1 MIAKILESI
10 HIEFELR
17 GKKNIIIEEIF
28 KIFGIGEKYLSRRKG
43 KKEKYSEKKKQ
54 KMQTI
59 FSKYSKCL
67 EKEKEEEISD
77 EEWEKEE
84 KEIR

>member
-1 MIAKILESI
+1 
-10 HIEFELR
+10 
-17 GKKNIIIEEIF
+17 
-28 KIFGIGEKYLSRRKG
+28 
-43 KKEKYSEKKKQ
+43 
-54 KMQTI
+54 MQTI